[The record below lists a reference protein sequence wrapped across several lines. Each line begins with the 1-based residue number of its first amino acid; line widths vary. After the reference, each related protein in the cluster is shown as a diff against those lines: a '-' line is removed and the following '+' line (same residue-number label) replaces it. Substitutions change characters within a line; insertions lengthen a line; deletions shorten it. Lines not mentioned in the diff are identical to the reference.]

1 MRVIVYSAHR
11 HDIRDLSAANAA
23 QAHALEFVEAR
34 LGLET
39 VKLAEGFDAVCAF
52 VNDSLEAAVLD
63 KLAKAGIRL
72 VALRC
77 AGYNQVDLI
86 AADRLGICVLRVP
99 AYSPHAVAEHAVGLV
114 LTLNRH
120 LHRAYNRT
128 RENDFRL
135 DGLEGFDLF
144 GKTVGVIGAG
154 RIGAVFA
161 RIMLG
166 FGCRVLVHDAL
177 TVPAELLQL
186 GAHQSPL
193 AELLAQ
199 SDIVSL
205 HCPLTPQTHHLIDA
219 SALSTMKPGVMLIN
233 TSRGGLLD
241 TTAVIAALKDGRVG
255 FLGLDVY
262 EQEGDLFFEDLS
274 STIVADDVFQRLLTF
289 PNVVVT
295 GHQAFFTREALAA
308 IATTTIANLDDFA
321 AGHAAASPNRV
332 DLGLVRRARR

>member
-1 MRVIVYSAHR
+1 MRVIVYSARR

-23 QAHALEFVEAR
+23 RAHELKFVEAR
-34 LGLET
+34 LDPET
-39 VKLAEGFDAVCAF
+39 AKLAEGFDAVCAF
-52 VNDSLEAAVLD
+52 VNDRLDAAVLD
-63 KLAKAGIRL
+63 RLAGSGVRL
-72 VALRC
+72 VVLRC
-77 AGYNQVDLI
+77 AGYNQVDLS
-86 AADRLGICVLRVP
+86 AADRLGLCVLRVP

-166 FGCRVLVHDAL
+166 FGCRVLVHDAYGIP
-177 TVPAELLQL
+177 PALLQL
-186 GAHQSPL
+186 GASQSPL

-205 HCPLTPQTHHLIDA
+205 HCPLTPQTQHLIGS
-219 SALSTMKPGVMLIN
+219 SALATMKRGVMLIN

-241 TTAVIAALKDGRVG
+241 TTAVIAALKSGRVG
-255 FLGLDVY
+255 SLGLDVY

-289 PNVVVT
+289 PNVIIT

-308 IATTTIANLDDFA
+308 IASTTIANIDDFA
-321 AGHAAASPNRV
+321 AGRAATSPNRV
-332 DLGLVRRARR
+332 DLTLLRPSAG